1 MTYENL
7 FEKVHRLVAEKKAQM
22 KPCGQRWLVP
32 STVGDNTKR
41 GKGKVYFEKPLAE
54 LPVKPLKNLA
64 ADCVSVEDELPTGD
78 DVEEVCAPAA
88 QIEAGAEDDVEPDVE
103 QEQEVEVS
111 DVQLD

>member
-41 GKGKVYFEKPLAE
+41 GKGRVYFESQPE
-54 LPVKPLKNLA
+54 PPVRKIIPMSEE
-64 ADCVSVEDELPTGD
+64 CPSVSVEGQQPQPKVWGL
-78 DVEEVCAPAA
+78 
-88 QIEAGAEDDVEPDVE
+88 
-103 QEQEVEVS
+103 
-111 DVQLD
+111 